1 MVIGSA
7 DSDHIYDK
15 DIQKLLVSLD
25 QICQK
30 VDSRQSDVIFLR
42 ELLQNHSFQAL
53 ILVHNRVSTYNG
65 KQIYPVALH
74 SLDFAD
80 EIENNLVDVP
90 SSEAVELLC
99 LLQKPHLRALLSTHD
114 QVAKKDFGPSL
125 PDIIHEGEDDEE
137 TVKIVQLV
145 KSNEPLGATIKY
157 DDRTGSIV
165 IARVLHG
172 GVADRSG
179 LIHSG
184 DEVHEVNGINI
195 RGKSPLDVV
204 HILQCRE
211 GPITFKLVPKDECV
225 PSRESRLRVKA
236 HFGYDP
242 FADNIIPCKEAGLPF
257 NKGDVLHIVDQEDLN
272 WWQARKHGEKN
283 SRAGLIPS
291 RQLQERRFAEMRDLS
306 SLLQLDDFIAGCKIA
321 VRKDHRPRKI
331 KKIMYDATENDDFDR
346 EEIATYEEVAKLY
359 PRPGLHRPI
368 ILIGPPGVG
377 RNELKRRLI
386 ASDPDH
392 FRQTIPHTSRPKHP
406 WEVDGKEYF
415 FNSRE
420 AIQEEI
426 KMGWF
431 VEYGQYKGNLYGTSL
446 ETVKSIINA
455 GYVCVMTPH
464 PQALK
469 VLRTPEIKP
478 YLIFIKPPSI
488 DILKETRIR
497 ANARSTFDE
506 FCARG
511 FSDSEFHDIVYG
523 GHKLEFVYGHM
534 FDAVIVNDD
543 LVRAFQ
549 ELLQIIKLVETVP
562 QWVPASW
569 VASS

>member
-1 MVIGSA
+1 MIIGT
-7 DSDHIYDK
+7 SDIIHIHDK
-15 DIQKLLVSLD
+15 DIERLLVSLD

-30 VDSRQSDVIFLR
+30 VDGRQADVIFLR
-42 ELLQNHSFQAL
+42 ELLQNRSLQAL

-65 KQIYPVALH
+65 RQILPAVLQSC
-74 SLDFAD
+74 SLSE
-80 EIENNLVDVP
+80 EII
-90 SSEAVELLC
+90 SS
-99 LLQKPHLRALLSTHD
+99 LQSS
-114 QVAKKDFGPSL
+114 SL
-125 PDIIHEGEDDEE
+125 PEARELI
-137 TVKIVQLV
+137 TVLHKPFV
-145 KSNEPLGATIKY
+145 KGATIKY
-157 DDRTGSIV
+157 DERTGTII

-172 GVADRSG
+172 GAADRSG
-179 LIHSG
+179 LIHAG

-195 RGKSPLDVV
+195 KGKSPHDVV
-204 HILQCRE
+204 NILQCRE
-211 GPITFKLVPKDECV
+211 GPITFKLVPREECV

-236 HFGYDP
+236 HFCYEP
-242 FADNIIPCKEAGLPF
+242 RLDNLIPCKEAGLPF
-257 NKGDVLHIVDQEDLN
+257 FKGDILHIVNQEDLH

-306 SLLQLDDFIAGCKIA
+306 SLIEDDFIAGCKIP
-321 VRKDHRPRKI
+321 VLKDHRPRKI
-331 KKIMYDATENDDFDR
+331 KKILYDATENDDFDR

-359 PRPGLHRPI
+359 PRPGLYRPI

-392 FRQTIPHTSRPKHP
+392 FRQTIPHTSRPKFP

-415 FNSRE
+415 FCSRE
-420 AIQEEI
+420 IMQEEI

-469 VLRTPEIKP
+469 ALRTPEIKP
-478 YLIFIKPPSI
+478 YLIFIKPPPL
-488 DILKETRIR
+488 DILKETRIQS
-497 ANARSTFDE
+497 NARSTFDE
-506 FCARG
+506 FCSRG
-511 FSDSEFHDIVYG
+511 FTDSEFHDIVYN
-523 GHKLEFVYGHM
+523 GHKLEFLYGHM

-543 LVRAFQ
+543 LLRAFQ
-549 ELLQIIKLVETVP
+549 ELLQLVRFVETVP

>member
-15 DIQKLLVSLD
+15 DIQKLLLSLD
-25 QICQK
+25 EICQK
-30 VDSRQSDVIFLR
+30 LDSRQSDVIFLR
-42 ELLQNHSFQAL
+42 DVLQNHSFQAL
-53 ILVHNRVSTYNG
+53 VLVHNRISTYNG
-65 KQIYPVALH
+65 RQVYPTVLH
-74 SLDFAD
+74 SFDLV
-80 EIENNLVDVP
+80 EELENLLADVP
-90 SSEAVELLC
+90 SDEVGELLS
-99 LLQKPHLRALLSTHD
+99 LFQNPHFKALLNTHD
-114 QVAKKDFGPSL
+114 QVARKDFDPSL
-125 PDIIHEGEDDEE
+125 PEIIHDGEDDEE

-172 GVADRSG
+172 GAADRSG
-179 LIHSG
+179 LIHTG

-195 RGKSPLDVV
+195 RGKSPHDVV
-204 HILQCRE
+204 NILQCRE
-211 GPITFKLVPKDECV
+211 GPITFKLVPKEECV
-225 PSRESRLRVKA
+225 PSRESRLRVKS
-236 HFGYDP
+236 HFCYDP
-242 FADNIIPCKEAGLPF
+242 FSDSLIPCKEAGLPF
-257 NKGDVLHIVDQEDLN
+257 SKGDVLHIVNQEDLN

-306 SLLQLDDFIAGCKIA
+306 SLLQDDFVAGCKIP
-321 VRKDHRPRKI
+321 VRKDYRPRKI

-415 FNSRE
+415 FCSRE

-455 GYVCVMTPH
+455 GYVCIMTPH

-478 YLIFIKPPSI
+478 YLIFIKPPPL

-506 FCARG
+506 FCSRG
-511 FSDSEFHDIVYG
+511 FTDNEFHDIIYN
-523 GHKLEFVYGHM
+523 GHKLEFLYGHM

-543 LVRAFQ
+543 LLRAFH
-549 ELLQIIKLVETVP
+549 ELLHIIKLVETVP

>member
-1 MVIGSA
+1 MVIGTESNI
-7 DSDHIYDK
+7 HIYDK
-15 DIQKLLVSLD
+15 DIERLLVSLD
-25 QICQK
+25 KICEK
-30 VDSRQSDVIFLR
+30 VDGREADVIFLR
-42 ELLQNHSFQAL
+42 HLLQSHSLQAL
-53 ILVHNRVSTYNG
+53 VLVHNRVSTYNG
-65 KQIYPVALH
+65 HQIRPAVFQTS
-74 SLDFAD
+74 SLSE
-80 EIENNLVDVP
+80 EIVISLESSL
-90 SSEAVELLC
+90 SSEARELSF
-99 LLQKPHLRALLSTHD
+99 LLQKPHFQALLATHD
-114 QVAKKDFGPSL
+114 LVAKKDFDPAL
-125 PDIIHEGEDDEE
+125 PEIIQEGDDDEE

-145 KSNEPLGATIKY
+145 KSNEPLGATIRY
-157 DDRTGSIV
+157 DETTGSIV

-172 GVADRSG
+172 GAADRSG
-179 LIHSG
+179 LIHAG
-184 DEVHEVNGINI
+184 DEIHEVNGINI
-195 RGKSPLDVV
+195 KGKSPYDVV
-204 HILQCRE
+204 TILQCRE
-211 GPITFKLVPKDECV
+211 GPITFKIVPKEECV
-225 PSRESRLRVKA
+225 PSRESRLRVRA
-236 HFGYDP
+236 HFCYDP
-242 FADNIIPCKEAGLPF
+242 FADSLIPCKEAGLPF
-257 NKGDVLHIVDQEDLN
+257 YKGDVLHIVNQEDLN

-306 SLLQLDDFIAGCKIA
+306 SLIQDDFVAGCKIP

-346 EEIATYEEVAKLY
+346 EEIATYEEVARLN

-392 FRQTIPHTSRPKHP
+392 FRQTIPHTSRPKFP
-406 WEVDGKEYF
+406 WEIDGKEYF
-415 FNSRE
+415 FSSRE
-420 AIQEEI
+420 SMQEEI

-478 YLIFIKPPSI
+478 YLIFIKPPPLE
-488 DILKETRIR
+488 ILKETRIR
-497 ANARSTFDE
+497 ANARSTFDQY
-506 FCARG
+506 CSRG
-511 FSDSEFHDIVYG
+511 FTDGEFHEIVYG
-523 GHKLEFVYGHM
+523 GHKLEFLYGHM

-543 LVRAFQ
+543 LLRAFQ
-549 ELLQIIKLVETVP
+549 ELLHIVKIVERVP

>member
-1 MVIGSA
+1 MIIGT
-7 DSDHIYDK
+7 SDIIHIHDK
-15 DIQKLLVSLD
+15 DIERLLVSLD

-30 VDSRQSDVIFLR
+30 VDGRQADVIFLR
-42 ELLQNHSFQAL
+42 ELLQNRSLQAL
-53 ILVHNRVSTYNG
+53 VLVHNRVSTYNG
-65 KQIYPVALH
+65 RQILPAVLQSS
-74 SLDFAD
+74 SLSE
-80 EIENNLVDVP
+80 EII
-90 SSEAVELLC
+90 SSLQSSSLPEARELISILRKPFVKS
-99 LLQKPHLRALLSTHD
+99 LLLTHD
-114 QVAKKDFGPSL
+114 LIAKKDFEPAL
-125 PDIIHEGEDDEE
+125 PEIVHDAEDDEE

-157 DDRTGSIV
+157 DERTGTII

-172 GVADRSG
+172 GAADRSG
-179 LIHSG
+179 LIHAG

-195 RGKSPLDVV
+195 KGKSPHDVV
-204 HILQCRE
+204 NILQCRE
-211 GPITFKLVPKDECV
+211 GPITFKLVPREECV

-236 HFGYDP
+236 HFCYEP
-242 FADNIIPCKEAGLPF
+242 RLDNLIPCKEAGLPF
-257 NKGDVLHIVDQEDLN
+257 FKGDILHIVNQEDLH

-306 SLLQLDDFIAGCKIA
+306 SLLEDDFIAGCKIP
-321 VRKDHRPRKI
+321 VLKDHRPRKI
-331 KKIMYDATENDDFDR
+331 KKILYDATENDDFDR

-359 PRPGLHRPI
+359 PRPGLYRPI

-392 FRQTIPHTSRPKHP
+392 FRQTIPHTSRPKFP

-415 FNSRE
+415 FCSRE
-420 AIQEEI
+420 IMQEEI

-469 VLRTPEIKP
+469 ALRTPEIKP
-478 YLIFIKPPSI
+478 YLIFIKPPPL

-497 ANARSTFDE
+497 SHARSTFDE
-506 FCARG
+506 FCSRG
-511 FSDSEFHDIVYG
+511 FTDSEFHDIVYN
-523 GHKLEFVYGHM
+523 GHKLEFLYGHM

-543 LVRAFQ
+543 LLRAFQ
-549 ELLQIIKLVETVP
+549 ELLQVVRFIETVP

>member
-1 MVIGSA
+1 MI
-7 DSDHIYDK
+7 HELFY
-15 DIQKLLVSLD
+15 IQRLLVSLD

-30 VDSRQSDVIFLR
+30 VDCRQADVIFLR
-42 ELLQNHSFQAL
+42 ELLQNHSLQAL
-53 ILVHNRVSTYNG
+53 VLVHNRVSTYNG
-65 KQIYPVALH
+65 RQILPVSYESCDIAEEVIQALQDAA
-74 SLDFAD
+74 SND
-80 EIENNLVDVP
+80 
-90 SSEAVELLC
+90 SEELLC
-99 LLQKPHLRALLSTHD
+99 LLQKPYFRALLLTHD
-114 QVAKKDFGPSL
+114 QVARKDFDPSL
-125 PDIIHEGEDDEE
+125 PDIIHEGDDDEE

-157 DDRTGSIV
+157 DDQTGSIV

-172 GVADRSG
+172 GAADRSG
-179 LIHSG
+179 LIHTG

-195 RGKSPLDVV
+195 RGKSPHDVV
-204 HILQCRE
+204 NILQCRE
-211 GPITFKLVPKDECV
+211 GPITFKLVPREECV

-236 HFGYDP
+236 HFSYDP
-242 FADNIIPCKEAGLPF
+242 GADNIIPCKEAGLPF
-257 NKGDVLHIVDQEDLN
+257 SKGEVLHIVNQEDLN

-306 SLLQLDDFIAGCKIA
+306 YLLQDDFIAGCKIP
-321 VRKDHRPRKI
+321 VRKEHHRPRKI
-331 KKIMYDATENDDFDR
+331 KKIMYDAKENDDFDR

-359 PRPGLHRPI
+359 PRPGIHRPI

-386 ASDPDH
+386 AFDSDH
-392 FRQTIPHTSRPKHP
+392 FRQTIPHTSRPKYP

-415 FNSRE
+415 FSSKE
-420 AIQEEI
+420 SIQEEI
-426 KMGWF
+426 KLGWF
-431 VEYGQYKGNLYGTSL
+431 VEYGQYKGNFYGTSL

-478 YLIFIKPPSI
+478 YLIFIKPPPL

-506 FCARG
+506 FHSRG
-511 FSDSEFHDIVYG
+511 FTDNEFHEIIYG
-523 GHKLEFVYGHM
+523 GHKLEFLYGHM

-543 LVRAFQ
+543 LLRAFQ
-549 ELLQIIKLVETVP
+549 ELLQVTKLVETVP

>member
-1 MVIGSA
+1 MIIGTG
-7 DSDHIYDK
+7 DIIHIYDK
-15 DIQKLLVSLD
+15 DIERLLVSLD

-30 VDSRQSDVIFLR
+30 VDGRQSDVIFLR
-42 ELLQNHSFQAL
+42 ELLQKHSLQAL
-53 ILVHNRVSTYNG
+53 ILVHNSVSTYKG
-65 KQIYPVALH
+65 HQILPAVLQSS
-74 SLDFAD
+74 SLVE
-80 EIENNLVDVP
+80 EIIAILQN
-90 SSEAVELLC
+90 SSKREAKELI
-99 LLQKPHLRALLSTHD
+99 ALLSKPYLKALFLTHD
-114 QVAKKDFGPSL
+114 LVAKKEFDPAL
-125 PDIIHEGEDDEE
+125 PDIIHDADDDEE

-157 DDRTGSIV
+157 DDQTGAIV

-172 GVADRSG
+172 GAADRSG
-179 LIHSG
+179 LIHAG

-195 RGKSPLDVV
+195 RGKSPHDVV
-204 HILQCRE
+204 NILQCRE
-211 GPITFKLVPKDECV
+211 GPITFKLVPREECV

-236 HFGYDP
+236 HFCYDP
-242 FADNIIPCKEAGLPF
+242 TADNLIPCKEAGLPF
-257 NKGDVLHIVDQEDLN
+257 IKGDVLHIVNQEDLN

-306 SLLQLDDFIAGCKIA
+306 SLLKDEFIAGCKIP
-321 VRKDHRPRKI
+321 VRKDPYRPRKI
-331 KKIMYDATENDDFDR
+331 KKIMYDAAENDDFDR

-359 PRPGLHRPI
+359 PRAGLHRPI

-386 ASDPDH
+386 AFDPDH
-392 FRQTIPHTSRPKHP
+392 FRQTIPHTSRSRFA

-415 FNSRE
+415 FSSRE
-420 AIQEEI
+420 SLQEEI

-455 GYVCVMTPH
+455 GYVCLMTPH
-464 PQALK
+464 PHALK
-469 VLRTPEIKP
+469 ALRTPEIKP
-478 YLIFIKPPSI
+478 YIIFIKPPPL

-497 ANARSTFDE
+497 SNARSTFDQ
-506 FCARG
+506 FCSRG
-511 FSDSEFHDIVYG
+511 FTDTEFHEIIYA
-523 GHKLEFVYGHM
+523 GHKLEFLYGHM

-543 LVRAFQ
+543 LLRAFQ
-549 ELLQIIKLVETVP
+549 DLLHIIKLVETVP